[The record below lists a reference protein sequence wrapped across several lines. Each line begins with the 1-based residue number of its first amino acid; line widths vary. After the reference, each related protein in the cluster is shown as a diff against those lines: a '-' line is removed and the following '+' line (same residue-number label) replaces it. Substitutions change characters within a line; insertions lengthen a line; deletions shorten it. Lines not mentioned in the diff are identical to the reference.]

1 MYKVMR
7 LFVKSILS
15 VLFFFIFAAFLGKN
29 GGHRRVF
36 CHSKQFILRP
46 FAHRPLAQKVAQ
58 PLSRRPA
65 TLAQIC
71 RRHPPSSLPI
81 VFHFFAA
88 PSVFSATSS
97 IFSVTSSVLSAA
109 SSVFSAAPSVFFAD
123 SLPLLCHILHLL
135 RHILHLDAALIHLL
149 RCSGC
154 LARHS
159 DPPVR
164 HRANL
169 ARYQLYVDFRA

>member
-1 MYKVMR
+1 MR

-46 FAHRPLAQKVAQ
+46 FAYRPLAQKVAQ

-71 RRHPPSSLPI
+71 RRHPPSSSPI

-88 PSVFSATSS
+88 PSVFFAASS
-97 IFSVTSSVLSAA
+97 VFSVTSSVL
-109 SSVFSAAPSVFFAD
+109 SAAPSVFFAD

-135 RHILHLDAALIHLL
+135 RHILHLDAAPIQLL
-149 RCSGC
+149 RRSGC

>member
-1 MYKVMR
+1 MR

-88 PSVFSATSS
+88 PSVFSAASS
-97 IFSVTSSVLSAA
+97 VFSVTSSVL
-109 SSVFSAAPSVFFAD
+109 SAAPSVFFAD

-135 RHILHLDAALIHLL
+135 RHILHLAAAPIQLL
-149 RCSGC
+149 RRSGC